1 MIGNS
6 FHEKHSATVK
16 SVAQQ
21 AAYRW
26 NGLVEADDIEQDLWL
41 FIMTSPSVSEYMDRS
56 SDGEIRS
63 ALRKKADSICSQE
76 RDSYDHFTGNFH
88 YSTRDVADILARVAD
103 CLGVT
108 EAERMDLQLG
118 MEELEAEYPNQF
130 ENVHKY
136 YIEKQ
141 PAPKGAIQRRKSRC
155 LEKLTTTMNRKRS
168 QRDLDRAEGLGTR
181 PLSTASKEE
190 DY

>member
-16 SVAQQ
+16 SVARQ

-26 NGLVEADDIEQDLWL
+26 NGLVDAEDVEQDLWL

-130 ENVHKY
+130 ENVKKY
-136 YIEKQ
+136 FY
-141 PAPKGAIQRRKSRC
+141 AGAESRDRVDRVRKSRC